1 MKLMKA
7 AVRTCTSIEKEEE
20 EGGNPFPAEG
30 GERGGGGWMKGS
42 AEKKNVH
49 ETLSRQ
55 LLPYMK
61 KGVRNNIREEKE
73 GELSTLHLVAK
84 RCLERLSLPLATQPL
99 PSQLP
104 PPPATEKRG
113 GGSTLNS
120 KTPPASFSSAS
131 SAESGEGGDGF
142 ARRSRGDRES
152 PGGLGAKGRLS
163 PTAPDLRPKGSGG
176 CDGAGSRSSEEEEEG
191 GTYFRYLSPGGRSVV
206 GR

>member
-1 MKLMKA
+1 MD
-7 AVRTCTSIEKEEE
+7 
-20 EGGNPFPAEG
+20 EGLS
-30 GERGGGGWMKGS
+30 GE
-42 AEKKNVH
+42 KNVH

-84 RCLERLSLPLATQPL
+84 RCLERLSLSPSPRCPSSPTATCDRKERRGIH
-99 PSQLP
+99 SQLQNS
-104 PPPATEKRG
+104 ARLFLFCVVGGIG
-113 GGSTLNS
+113 GG
-120 KTPPASFSSAS
+120 
-131 SAESGEGGDGF
+131 GEGS

-206 GR
+206 GW

>member
-1 MKLMKA
+1 
-7 AVRTCTSIEKEEE
+7 
-20 EGGNPFPAEG
+20 
-30 GERGGGGWMKGS
+30 MKGS

-84 RCLERLSLPLATQPL
+84 RCLERLSLSPSPRCPSPPTATCDRK
-99 PSQLP
+99 
-104 PPPATEKRG
+104 ERR

-131 SAESGEGGDGF
+131 SAESGEGGRD
-142 ARRSRGDRES
+142 S
-152 PGGLGAKGRLS
+152 PGGRGGSERARAAWELRGDLAQQPPTFVRREVGAV
-163 PTAPDLRPKGSGG
+163 TAQAADRRRK
-176 CDGAGSRSSEEEEEG
+176 RRRG
-191 GTYFRYLSPGGRSVV
+191 GTYFCYLSPGGRSVV
-206 GR
+206 GW